1 MHPKKPITRP
11 RILLYS
17 HDSVGLGHL
26 RRTLTLA
33 QSLSENLENASFIV
47 ASGSEASLRFELPRG
62 LEVVKLPSVGKGAM
76 GEYTPRRL
84 PGELGSLVR
93 IRRALLLELVESY
106 RPHLL
111 VVDNK
116 VLGVAGELQEA
127 LDRQKELGGRSI
139 LGLRDIIDRPE
150 VVAREWDRPDIRRAL
165 IKNYDAVCVYGAPE
179 VFDMRREYPV
189 PRELAQILHYVGYV
203 VRPRKGLSFLSIPR
217 LRPQL
222 LVTMGGG
229 EDGAER
235 VERCLDALALKAP
248 AFDTVVVLGPLLDA
262 TRTRQIKRRARG
274 MDFVTIHG
282 FYEDMPRLFE
292 ASTAAVSMAG
302 YNTMTELIRGRIP
315 TVLLPR
321 KRPREEQFLR
331 AERFAK
337 LGLGEVLDTPSAE
350 DLRAAMERALAR
362 GKVQGWLPKLDGDQ
376 HFATLVRDL
385 LGLPRS
391 ASTPSLPCDSRI
403 S

>member
-1 MHPKKPITRP
+1 
-11 RILLYS
+11 
-17 HDSVGLGHL
+17 
-26 RRTLTLA
+26 
-33 QSLSENLENASFIV
+33 
-47 ASGSEASLRFELPRG
+47 
-62 LEVVKLPSVGKGAM
+62 
-76 GEYTPRRL
+76 
-84 PGELGSLVR
+84 
-93 IRRALLLELVESY
+93 
-106 RPHLL
+106 
-111 VVDNK
+111 
-116 VLGVAGELQEA
+116 
-127 LDRQKELGGRSI
+127 
-139 LGLRDIIDRPE
+139 
-150 VVAREWDRPDIRRAL
+150 
-165 IKNYDAVCVYGAPE
+165 
-179 VFDMRREYPV
+179 
-189 PRELAQILHYVGYV
+189 
-203 VRPRKGLSFLSIPR
+203 
-217 LRPQL
+217 
-222 LVTMGGG
+222 
-229 EDGAER
+229 
-235 VERCLDALALKAP
+235 
-248 AFDTVVVLGPLLDA
+248 
-262 TRTRQIKRRARG
+262 